1 MISRNIKYV
10 RRLYYAC
17 PSEVAFVIL
26 DFFQRGAPES
36 SENSDVLET
45 DKDVD
50 QSSDIHSEI
59 SNNDMRTIITKLS
72 EKEPRLLLGILKSV
86 IETIETMEDLEN
98 KGTVLK
104 ARCYVF
110 KGTEVSSLHAL
121 FPKP

>member
-1 MISRNIKYV
+1 M
-10 RRLYYAC
+10 
-17 PSEVAFVIL
+17 
-26 DFFQRGAPES
+26 
-36 SENSDVLET
+36 LET